1 MALRMSCR
9 RDRPDRPT
17 ESLTAEVIPSA
28 GHAPVG
34 QRERYSLTAGGLL
47 EVVTE
52 ETEEVEHEGWQPV
65 RKARV
70 APSRAPAGIMELL
83 DLAGVGEAGPEPW
96 ANPR

>member
-1 MALRMSCR
+1 
-9 RDRPDRPT
+9 
-17 ESLTAEVIPSA
+17 
-28 GHAPVG
+28 
-34 QRERYSLTAGGLL
+34 
-47 EVVTE
+47 VTE